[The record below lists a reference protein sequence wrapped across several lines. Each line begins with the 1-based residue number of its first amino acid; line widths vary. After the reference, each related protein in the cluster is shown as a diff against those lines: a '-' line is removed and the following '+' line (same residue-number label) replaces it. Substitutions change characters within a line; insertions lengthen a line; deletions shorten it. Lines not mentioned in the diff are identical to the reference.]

1 MTASQLV
8 WQVREGVATRRP
20 DRLAVEE
27 PLEIRASVTLAGA
40 EQPKVET
47 LTVTMRTPGH
57 DFELVA
63 GWLNSEGVVVA
74 PDDLRGIRYCTDP
87 GVDGEQRYNVVT
99 ADLARSAFE
108 RIVPRRAMTTS
119 ACGVCG
125 SASIEALC
133 GGGHPRLEDGPV
145 VSWQLVA
152 SLPARLRQ
160 AQRQFASTG
169 GIHGAALVASSGE
182 VLVVREDIGRHNA
195 VDKAVGWAMLGGR
208 LPLSGA
214 ILVVSGRSSFE
225 IVQKALRAGIGIVA
239 GVSAA
244 SSLAVRLS
252 EEAGLTLVGWLRD
265 SRCTIYAHPER
276 VELSP
281 AR

>member
-8 WQVREGVATRRP
+8 WQVHDGVGTRRP

-27 PLEIRASVTLAGA
+27 PLELRASVTLTGA
-40 EQPKVET
+40 KQPKAET

-57 DFELVA
+57 DFELAA

-87 GVDGEQRYNVVT
+87 ELDGEQRFNVVT
-99 ADLARSAFE
+99 VDLSSSAFE
-108 RIVPRRAMTTS
+108 RVLPRRAMTTS

-125 SASIEALC
+125 SVSIEALR
-133 GGGHPRLEDGPV
+133 GAGHPRLEDGPV
-145 VSWQLVA
+145 VSWQVVT

-195 VDKAVGWAMLGGR
+195 VDKVVGWAMLGGR
-208 LPLSGA
+208 FPLSDA

-281 AR
+281 AL